1 MCLGLPTRRPRVRSP
16 RCARKLPFSSEQLHV
31 TYFEFGSGMNAR
43 PPSAHRP
50 RVARGAPPSGIY
62 HTGHPGIPHTAPL
75 YTREATYHE
84 GHFGIP
90 ERPHTT
96 TATSVY
102 HRDQRSAIYHKQHF
116 WYSTN
121 STFGILE
128 RPHTTEATSLYHRG
142 RYSRE
147 ATSLF

>member
-75 YTREATYHE
+75 YTREATYHK
-84 GHFGIP
+84 GHFAIP
-90 ERPHTT
+90 QRPAKRHIPHK
-96 TATSVY
+96 ALRVF
-102 HRDQRSAIYHKQHF
+102 HKQHL
-116 WYSTN
+116 Y
-121 STFGILE
+121 ILE
-128 RPHTTEATSLYHRG
+128 GTNATKATSLYHRAV
-142 RYSRE
+142 YSRE
-147 ATSLF
+147 GTSLF